1 MALIFTAKHA
11 NSRTA
16 LKAAQHYQVTAKVG
30 EEYNLIDSV
39 TGKTPEDIKVA
50 RRGNDLILRSDKE
63 DVEVVIKD
71 FWGVCSEDNQ
81 CYAKL
86 DVPATETTPAG
97 EVIITQVDHELEGL
111 VAGEVGTIEDDR
123 GGMLFWW
130 ILGGIGAAGAIAAG
144 SGGGSGGGSSSNN
157 SHPSDYDSDHDGVND
172 ADERAAGLDSN
183 KNDSNGDG
191 IKDGDEDSDGD
202 GIPNKNESNPNQPGI
217 TDKNN
222 DGVADLTQPSDPV
235 ITKTTAKGPDGQ
247 EREIGGIKVTPAQD
261 SNTHID
267 RTVITYTPEDGND
280 SKGEETTIIA
290 KNDNG
295 TWVITDKDG
304 NIIPADEL
312 ADKGISINQGTGE
325 VTFKPDA
332 IADGSTISV
341 HNENDAAKNPS
352 KTVTETAPKDDHDAD
367 GLTDDVDPDD
377 DNDGLPDD
385 VEKNDPENKDGD
397 DISGLDPHNP
407 DTNGDGVNDGD
418 EDSDGDGVD
427 NKTEV
432 KNGTDPFVN
441 EDDPSKVLPDQD
453 GDGIRDDI
461 DTDIDGD
468 GVNNADEKEAGT
480 DPKNPNTNGTPDGDK
495 DTDDDGLTNKEES
508 DPNLNTTTDRNGDGK
523 PDITDGNKDED
534 GDGVDNKDEKDN
546 GTNPFNPDTDGDG
559 KKDGEDDANNNDV
572 DNDGVNDADEKDAGL
587 DPNKNDTDGNGTSDG
602 DEDSDGDGISN
613 KDESDTTKPGKT
625 DENND
630 GVSDVNQ
637 PADPKVTHSTKVGED
652 GVTRYTGGVEIDPLG
667 NGASHIDR
675 VTINYTPEDGND
687 GAGTPTTIYA
697 VNKDGTW
704 GLYTDDAGTQAL
716 NNPLITIN
724 SQTGK
729 ITFAPDAVADG
740 TSLSAQNDNKATAP
754 KSEPSKKIS
763 VVAKDDNHDAD
774 KLLDKDDTDIDGDGV
789 NNADEIAAGLDP
801 HNPDTNGDGVND
813 GDEDSDGDGKPN
825 KDESDADSDKITDKD
840 GNGKSDIT
848 EGKDEN
854 GNSTQPKDTDGDG
867 TPDDKDTDIDG
878 DGVNNADENAAG
890 LDPRNPDSNGDGVKD
905 GDEDS
910 DGDDKTNAEESN
922 PDSNTITDK
931 DGNGTSDIMEGKD
944 ENGNSTKP
952 KDTDGNG
959 TPDYKD
965 TDIDGDGVNNADE
978 TEAGLDP
985 RKPDSN
991 GDGVNDGDEDTDGDG
1006 ISNKEESDASGNTP
1020 TDNDGDGKTDIVTHQ
1035 FGSEI
1040 TDVRVDD
1047 GVLNASDLEGSTVSV
1062 VVSVDLKN
1070 GETVE
1075 SFKVND
1081 TPANNVKDN
1090 GDGTFTLIVS
1100 KDSLDTA
1107 DGKDKS
1113 IKVEATL
1120 KYENPQVGSQ
1130 TGTVSKAGS
1139 YDVDTQLDD
1148 NASVTLDDKGNGDTS
1163 DDVITIDLAEN
1174 NSPDVTTVVV
1184 TLTPEGGQT
1193 TTVTYTKDKN
1203 GQWTSDNPNYPANED
1218 GTVTIDTDKLTPGST
1233 VTAVAKDDAGNT
1245 QDKPSSVT
1253 VPNRY
1258 DVIIEGV
1265 NDDDR
1270 VINAEDA
1277 AGGVVVTVTP
1287 DPKSQ
1292 FKAGETAKVTV
1303 KEGGDAKEYDAKL
1316 DEHGNLSVT
1325 IPKEDIEGLDGKDVD
1340 IKVTPSDTS
1349 REPKEFKGI
1358 HIDTSAPSKPE
1369 TTAKDSDGNGTND
1382 TVVVDKDSLGDAQ
1395 TVDVTITDKDGN
1407 EDTITLTKDKD
1418 GNWTSDDLRITIDQ
1432 DGNPTVKINPGETVS
1447 VVATDENGNSSDP
1460 AVVFVP
1466 GSSIEAVSVDSDALI
1481 NKAEIDSNKD
1491 IPITV
1496 VVKTVGTE
1504 GVSKV
1509 TVSIEG
1515 SDKTLTYDPQA
1526 SDNTL
1531 VAAGK
1536 DADGNLIFKGT
1547 VKATDLKT
1555 AAGDDFAGKV
1565 TAKVEVSSQV
1575 GGDAQSLPE
1584 KSGDYT
1590 VDITA
1595 PSAPTIETNGDKV
1608 TIDLPDT
1615 GADEDTDKVVIKVT
1629 PEGGKETEVTFTKDE
1644 NGDWTASD
1652 NNPGFEIVD
1661 DGKGGKQVTIPTDK
1675 LQPNSDITAQ
1685 ATDKAGNTGD
1695 EANSTVPQR
1704 FDFSVEGV
1712 TPGSD
1717 EIINAQDAVGGV
1729 DILVTLPEEL
1739 VVGDKVKVIYT
1750 NPKGEETPISVNV
1763 TQEIINAKQVSVP
1776 VPYDKINA
1784 VNSVDP
1790 SKPDASIKVEIID
1803 SNDAP
1808 KKGITNPEPIQFA
1821 VDTQVGSSP
1830 SITDAGDDGFTVDL
1844 PDDAGKG
1851 DKVDVT
1857 VTHPDGSQDTHT
1869 YTKGDDGWTDENGD
1883 KVTEP
1888 VTVPADKGSTIE
1900 AQTSDES
1907 GNNSGKATGF
1917 KPNTTIEN
1925 IIVGGDNIINADEAG
1940 NITSGGGNNVPVSVT
1955 LDKPAEES
1963 ATVTIKVGDNSYPA
1977 KQTGT
1982 DADGKPVYTAEVP
1995 AKVLNDNATSDSND
2009 NGSNDG
2015 EVTVEVKVSK
2025 DGIDTTLPKQEQS
2038 YEMDTVAP
2046 DAPTIG
2052 RTTGDN
2058 NQPQFD
2064 ITLPNEAKQGD
2075 KVEISIVDK
2084 NGIETKLT
2092 AEKGDSGWSLKDAE
2106 GQPVDSSV
2114 ATLSDGKVVIP
2125 AEPGTGVKAQSTDAA
2140 GNTSA
2145 QDDDFIP
2152 ATTISLVGIEVN
2164 ALDGQE
2170 NAGNPPGESIYDNN
2184 AYKGDNTIN
2193 RAESV
2198 KREGSNDSADLE
2210 REVILKIKAELGV
2223 GEEIRTNS
2231 DEATIGF
2238 KGKDG
2243 NLIKAKVTDISYD
2256 EQGNPIY
2263 TINTTVGELSEL
2275 IKNSSIPTE
2284 NEAKVPNGEATLN
2297 LQAVVDRSGFT
2308 DKADTDNSNVVDNQ
2322 DGKVTFD
2329 TLAPSGSIDIKD
2341 GVATVTLPTEA
2352 DATKVEIRYNGKDG
2366 VEHSVIYEKVDN
2378 QWVDAD
2384 GKELGDQEKVTLD
2397 DGLMA
2402 SSIVK
2407 VYPSD
2412 QAGNIGFAS
2421 AKVDSAK
2428 LDASV
2433 EGTDFTKVSGQPK
2446 DNYVTKP
2453 DLEDGVL
2460 TTRILLPDEI
2470 IEKLKDFKEKNATSA
2485 AESDVYLVYHL
2496 YQVDESGKK
2505 KNVFDFSSTSKDA
2518 DDKNGTNTFSGYAN
2532 SSNDWTP
2539 TNGDKSQAFYRFNSG
2554 AGMKFL
2560 DQAITKGYLEVSVG
2574 TSPKVKNANGQYE
2587 QHSLSDGKYE
2597 IKVEYITGSQVD
2609 TWKQNGSV
2617 ENPAS
2622 SDYAEQHYE
2631 FFIDTKAPSTVEP
2644 KVEGNNFVLDLNTVT
2659 DYEKGDQVV
2668 VKLTQDGKDTQYT
2681 YTRGDDN
2688 RWTSTDKNAPTVD
2701 GEGKLSIPA
2710 SGIVETWS
2718 QDPHGNVSEHK
2729 TAFKAETEITSI
2741 TVAGDN
2747 VVNKVEAAED
2757 KVPVKVAVKVG
2768 DGETINSVK
2777 VKVGSKEVDAI
2788 DSGNVDKDGNH
2799 IFVAEVSGKDLT
2811 DNATSDTNS
2820 NKLND
2825 GKVTVEVKVSKEGFE
2840 GVETTIPN
2848 KEVTYDVN
2856 LDQIVPTVTAS
2867 EIDGSVTITMPSEPE
2882 AKSVEVKWTDE
2893 QGAEQTVTY
2902 TKQDDGSWNSS
2913 DTTLLPNISNDSVT
2927 SVNGQN
2933 LTKDLSVTIPQNDV
2947 KDGTQVVATVTDAG
2961 NNKSGGSDDAMAP
2974 NDNPPKFAEVQIQD
2988 GNDGV
2993 LGYTDLVNGAVNAKV
3008 YFDPAEFMPNSQ
3020 ATSGTFNVSV
3030 AANNA
3035 SGTRDYIVTVTEKA
3049 GGKGYDVS
3057 AKTADGKPVTVAYDA
3072 DEGRYYFDVA
3082 GFKAPAGDQ
3091 DITVTAKFN
3100 TDGDAIVAD
3109 AKDTSTRLQGAK
3121 VTAIEVNDDVDQL
3134 RDYQIQ
3140 LMKEAGADYDRF
3152 PRQFSGTINQDG
3164 ALTDDN
3170 RWDDILV
3177 RVEQGL
3183 PTDTEFVGK
3192 TLKVQIINNAIAE
3205 GKNGHIVE
3213 EFTQVIK
3220 AGQSE
3225 YHFAANALLT
3235 DGKYDVVATVCDS
3248 ATGEAVSGDN
3258 ATKTLKDITVDTA
3271 FDLDAIGFNGNN
3283 IVFDPK
3289 DNDLAYGAKHRQVND
3304 TDNQAIQ
3311 VANGLTYITGKEA
3324 TDPIELPY
3332 GSYKYVLVDKAGN
3345 LLTPEYVITAK
3356 RVTGD
3361 ITPDVAPTYND
3372 LMTKTGR
3379 FEQNTLSTPDGMR
3392 TTDSNDYLIV
3402 MADGSGFSG
3411 DPDGKWKWRKD
3422 GFTGMINGVT
3432 PSDGEGADRV
3442 VDIDMAGGDDTV
3454 SAMMVMANTA
3464 IYTDSKGDLEGD
3476 KSGNDTIHLSRGVWG
3491 YGVPAQRIYSPAMGM
3506 AGDGDQVFFTG
3517 KGDDKFIVSGVIL
3530 DDKEHPWAG
3539 NNKYPD
3545 GNDLG
3550 WSYKWGNMPYS
3561 YSRSD
3566 ESFFMT
3572 TARVDMGSGDD
3583 EISLAGGILA
3593 DGDANINH
3601 SNYFNLGSGND
3612 NFIVGGSIR
3621 DTVSKRSSSN
3631 VIDLG
3636 TGNDHMIVGD
3646 SLEDHTL
3653 IISKDSA
3660 VIDINYDI
3668 KGHSALLLGDGND
3681 TIKVRGSVFS
3691 NGTMDRFYDVISDN
3705 ASYGEVYKSAWYGPS
3720 QYVLENGQLHKG
3732 AAVAFDL
3739 GDGDNHIE
3747 VLGVS
3752 EDTGAP
3758 AAWATTALY
3767 AGDGNDS
3774 FTVKGNVINVNNY
3787 GGEKAL
3793 DFGNGN
3799 NTIDISRN
3807 VNSTNIRAGAG
3818 DDSVIIG
3825 GSLDAVIKDSASTIN
3840 LGAGNDTVIIKAN
3853 VGREDA
3859 SSYVVDN
3866 GDITSINLGEGN
3878 NTLIVGGV
3886 WCNTNLNVGSGDD
3899 HIYINTLDVQNVD
3912 SIFTFDGSNTHSSGN
3927 DIIVIDKLLP
3937 GELNHFKL
3945 NMNTD
3950 SDFPGFT
3957 VQSSLEDNDKW
3968 SQSEESK
3975 SLKEWNVTDETLL
3988 SNAKEGALYKQY
4000 TYSRTSGDNS
4010 FTIYIAVDDPANT
4023 NNVL

>member
-1 MALIFTAKHA
+1 MWFFT
-11 NSRTA
+11 
-16 LKAAQHYQVTAKVG
+16 
-30 EEYNLIDSV
+30 
-39 TGKTPEDIKVA
+39 
-50 RRGNDLILRSDKE
+50 
-63 DVEVVIKD
+63 
-71 FWGVCSEDNQ
+71 
-81 CYAKL
+81 
-86 DVPATETTPAG
+86 
-97 EVIITQVDHELEGL
+97 
-111 VAGEVGTIEDDR
+111 
-123 GGMLFWW
+123 
-130 ILGGIGAAGAIAAG
+130 
-144 SGGGSGGGSSSNN
+144 
-157 SHPSDYDSDHDGVND
+157 
-172 ADERAAGLDSN
+172 
-183 KNDSNGDG
+183 
-191 IKDGDEDSDGD
+191 
-202 GIPNKNESNPNQPGI
+202 
-217 TDKNN
+217 
-222 DGVADLTQPSDPV
+222 
-235 ITKTTAKGPDGQ
+235 
-247 EREIGGIKVTPAQD
+247 
-261 SNTHID
+261 
-267 RTVITYTPEDGND
+267 
-280 SKGEETTIIA
+280 
-290 KNDNG
+290 
-295 TWVITDKDG
+295 
-304 NIIPADEL
+304 
-312 ADKGISINQGTGE
+312 
-325 VTFKPDA
+325 
-332 IADGSTISV
+332 
-341 HNENDAAKNPS
+341 
-352 KTVTETAPKDDHDAD
+352 
-367 GLTDDVDPDD
+367 
-377 DNDGLPDD
+377 
-385 VEKNDPENKDGD
+385 
-397 DISGLDPHNP
+397 
-407 DTNGDGVNDGD
+407 
-418 EDSDGDGVD
+418 
-427 NKTEV
+427 
-432 KNGTDPFVN
+432 
-441 EDDPSKVLPDQD
+441 
-453 GDGIRDDI
+453 
-461 DTDIDGD
+461 
-468 GVNNADEKEAGT
+468 
-480 DPKNPNTNGTPDGDK
+480 
-495 DTDDDGLTNKEES
+495 
-508 DPNLNTTTDRNGDGK
+508 
-523 PDITDGNKDED
+523 
-534 GDGVDNKDEKDN
+534 
-546 GTNPFNPDTDGDG
+546 
-559 KKDGEDDANNNDV
+559 
-572 DNDGVNDADEKDAGL
+572 
-587 DPNKNDTDGNGTSDG
+587 
-602 DEDSDGDGISN
+602 
-613 KDESDTTKPGKT
+613 
-625 DENND
+625 
-630 GVSDVNQ
+630 
-637 PADPKVTHSTKVGED
+637 
-652 GVTRYTGGVEIDPLG
+652 
-667 NGASHIDR
+667 
-675 VTINYTPEDGND
+675 
-687 GAGTPTTIYA
+687 
-697 VNKDGTW
+697 
-704 GLYTDDAGTQAL
+704 
-716 NNPLITIN
+716 
-724 SQTGK
+724 
-729 ITFAPDAVADG
+729 
-740 TSLSAQNDNKATAP
+740 
-754 KSEPSKKIS
+754 
-763 VVAKDDNHDAD
+763 
-774 KLLDKDDTDIDGDGV
+774 
-789 NNADEIAAGLDP
+789 
-801 HNPDTNGDGVND
+801 
-813 GDEDSDGDGKPN
+813 
-825 KDESDADSDKITDKD
+825 
-840 GNGKSDIT
+840 
-848 EGKDEN
+848 
-854 GNSTQPKDTDGDG
+854 
-867 TPDDKDTDIDG
+867 
-878 DGVNNADENAAG
+878 
-890 LDPRNPDSNGDGVKD
+890 
-905 GDEDS
+905 
-910 DGDDKTNAEESN
+910 
-922 PDSNTITDK
+922 
-931 DGNGTSDIMEGKD
+931 
-944 ENGNSTKP
+944 
-952 KDTDGNG
+952 
-959 TPDYKD
+959 
-965 TDIDGDGVNNADE
+965 
-978 TEAGLDP
+978 
-985 RKPDSN
+985 
-991 GDGVNDGDEDTDGDG
+991 
-1006 ISNKEESDASGNTP
+1006 
-1020 TDNDGDGKTDIVTHQ
+1020 
-1035 FGSEI
+1035 
-1040 TDVRVDD
+1040 
-1047 GVLNASDLEGSTVSV
+1047 
-1062 VVSVDLKN
+1062 
-1070 GETVE
+1070 
-1075 SFKVND
+1075 
-1081 TPANNVKDN
+1081 
-1090 GDGTFTLIVS
+1090 
-1100 KDSLDTA
+1100 
-1107 DGKDKS
+1107 
-1113 IKVEATL
+1113 
-1120 KYENPQVGSQ
+1120 
-1130 TGTVSKAGS
+1130 
-1139 YDVDTQLDD
+1139 
-1148 NASVTLDDKGNGDTS
+1148 
-1163 DDVITIDLAEN
+1163 
-1174 NSPDVTTVVV
+1174 
-1184 TLTPEGGQT
+1184 
-1193 TTVTYTKDKN
+1193 
-1203 GQWTSDNPNYPANED
+1203 
-1218 GTVTIDTDKLTPGST
+1218 
-1233 VTAVAKDDAGNT
+1233 
-1245 QDKPSSVT
+1245 
-1253 VPNRY
+1253 
-1258 DVIIEGV
+1258 
-1265 NDDDR
+1265 
-1270 VINAEDA
+1270 
-1277 AGGVVVTVTP
+1277 
-1287 DPKSQ
+1287 
-1292 FKAGETAKVTV
+1292 
-1303 KEGGDAKEYDAKL
+1303 
-1316 DEHGNLSVT
+1316 
-1325 IPKEDIEGLDGKDVD
+1325 
-1340 IKVTPSDTS
+1340 
-1349 REPKEFKGI
+1349 
-1358 HIDTSAPSKPE
+1358 
-1369 TTAKDSDGNGTND
+1369 
-1382 TVVVDKDSLGDAQ
+1382 
-1395 TVDVTITDKDGN
+1395 
-1407 EDTITLTKDKD
+1407 
-1418 GNWTSDDLRITIDQ
+1418 
-1432 DGNPTVKINPGETVS
+1432 
-1447 VVATDENGNSSDP
+1447 
-1460 AVVFVP
+1460 
-1466 GSSIEAVSVDSDALI
+1466 
-1481 NKAEIDSNKD
+1481 
-1491 IPITV
+1491 
-1496 VVKTVGTE
+1496 
-1504 GVSKV
+1504 
-1509 TVSIEG
+1509 
-1515 SDKTLTYDPQA
+1515 
-1526 SDNTL
+1526 
-1531 VAAGK
+1531 
-1536 DADGNLIFKGT
+1536 
-1547 VKATDLKT
+1547 
-1555 AAGDDFAGKV
+1555 
-1565 TAKVEVSSQV
+1565 
-1575 GGDAQSLPE
+1575 
-1584 KSGDYT
+1584 
-1590 VDITA
+1590 
-1595 PSAPTIETNGDKV
+1595 
-1608 TIDLPDT
+1608 
-1615 GADEDTDKVVIKVT
+1615 
-1629 PEGGKETEVTFTKDE
+1629 
-1644 NGDWTASD
+1644 
-1652 NNPGFEIVD
+1652 
-1661 DGKGGKQVTIPTDK
+1661 
-1675 LQPNSDITAQ
+1675 
-1685 ATDKAGNTGD
+1685 
-1695 EANSTVPQR
+1695 TVPQR

-1717 EIINAQDAVGGV
+1717 EIINAQDATSGV
-1729 DILVTLPEEL
+1729 DVLVTLPEGL
-1739 VVGDKVKVIYT
+1739 VAGDKITVTYT
-1750 NPKGEETPISVNV
+1750 DPKGTATPIAVDV
-1763 TQEIINAKQVSVP
+1763 TEGMLEAKQVTITVP
-1776 VPYDKINA
+1776 ADKINA
-1784 VNSVDP
+1784 ANSADP
-1790 SKPDASIKVEIID
+1790 SKPDASIKVEITD
-1803 SNDAP
+1803 SSGAP
-1808 KKGITNPEPIQFA
+1808 KEGITNPEPIQFA

-1830 SITDAGDDGFTVDL
+1830 SITDAGNDGFTVDL

-1869 YTKGDDGWTDENGD
+1869 YTKGDDGWTDENGN

-1900 AQTSDES
+1900 AQTSDDS

-1995 AKVLNDNATSDSND
+1995 AKALNENATSDSND

-2015 EVTVEVKVSK
+2015 KVIVEVKVSK
-2025 DGIDTTLPKQEQS
+2025 DGIDTTLPKQDQS
-2038 YEMDTVAP
+2038 YEMDTEAP
-2046 DAPTIG
+2046 GAPTIG

-2084 NGIETKLT
+2084 NGTETKLI
-2092 AEKGDSGWSLKDAE
+2092 AEKDAE
-2106 GQPVDSSV
+2106 GNWKLTDVDGKPVDSGV
-2114 ATLSDGKVVIP
+2114 ATLDNGKVLIP

-2145 QDDDFIP
+2145 QADDFIP

-2164 ALDGQE
+2164 ADGE
-2170 NAGNPPGESIYDNN
+2170 ANAGNPPDESIYDND

-2193 RAESV
+2193 RAESA
-2198 KREGSNDSADLE
+2198 KRKLSLGDITDSADLE

-2243 NLIKAKVTDISYD
+2243 NLIKAKVTETDISYD

-2263 TINTTVGELSEL
+2263 TVKTTVGELSKL
-2275 IKNSSIPTE
+2275 IKNPTMPPE
-2284 NEAKVPNGEATLN
+2284 NEAQVPNGEATLN

-2308 DKADTDNSNVVDNQ
+2308 DKADTDNSNVVENQ

-2366 VEHSVIYEKVDN
+2366 VEHSVIYEKVEN
-2378 QWVDAD
+2378 KWMDAD
-2384 GKELGDQEKVTLD
+2384 GKELGNQEKVTLD
-2397 DGLMA
+2397 EGLMAA

-2407 VYPSD
+2407 VYSSD
-2412 QAGNIGFAS
+2412 QAGNIGFDS
-2421 AKVDSAK
+2421 EKVKSTK

-2433 EGTDFTKVSGQPK
+2433 EGTDFTDVSGQPK

-2470 IEKLKDFKEKNATSA
+2470 IEKLKDFKEKNAKNSK

-2505 KNVFDFSSTSKDA
+2505 TNVFDFSSTSKKDA
-2518 DDKNGTNTFSGYAN
+2518 DGKNGTDTFSGYAN
-2532 SSNDWTP
+2532 SGNDWTP
-2539 TNGDKSQAFYRFNSG
+2539 TNGDKSQAYYRFNNTD

-2560 DQAITKGYLEVSVG
+2560 DQAITKGYLEVPVG
-2574 TSPKVKNANGQYE
+2574 TSPKVKKANGEYD

-2597 IKVEYITGSQVD
+2597 IQVEYITGSQVD
-2609 TWKQNGSV
+2609 TWKNSGSV
-2617 ENPAS
+2617 SGN
-2622 SDYAEQHYE
+2622 DGYAKQQYE
-2631 FFIDTKAPSTVEP
+2631 FFIDTKAPTAVEP
-2644 KVEGNNFVLDLNTVT
+2644 KVEGDKFILDLNAVT
-2659 DYEKGDQVV
+2659 GDEKGDQVV

-2681 YTRGDDN
+2681 YTRGDNDKS
-2688 RWTSTDKNAPTVD
+2688 WTSTDQNAPTVD

-2710 SGIVETWS
+2710 NGIVETWS
-2718 QDPHGNVSEHK
+2718 QDPHGNVSDHK
-2729 TAFKAETEITSI
+2729 KAFKAETEIQSI
-2741 TVAGDN
+2741 TVAGDG
-2747 VVNKVEAAED
+2747 VVNKVEAAND
-2757 KVPVKVAVKVG
+2757 NVPVEVAVKVG
-2768 DGETINSVK
+2768 KGETVKSVK
-2777 VKVGSKEVDAI
+2777 VTVGGKEVEAK
-2788 DSGNVDKDGNH
+2788 DSGTVDKEGNH

-2820 NKLND
+2820 NNLKD

-2848 KEVTYDVN
+2848 KEETYDVN

-2867 EIDGSVTITMPSEPE
+2867 ETDGSVTITMPSEPE

-2893 QGAEQTVTY
+2893 QGQGHTVTY
-2902 TKQDDGSWNSS
+2902 TKNNKGGWDS
-2913 DTTLLPNISNDSVT
+2913 DKPNELPSISNDTVT

-2947 KDGTQVVATVTDAG
+2947 KDGTHVVATVTDAG
-2961 NNKSGGSDDAMAP
+2961 NKSGGSDDALAP
-2974 NDNPPKFAEVQIQD
+2974 KDVAPKLAEVQIQD

-2993 LGYTDLVNGAVNAKV
+2993 LGYTDLVNGAVNARV
-3008 YFDPAEFMPNSQ
+3008 YFDPAEFMPNSH
-3020 ATSGTFNVSV
+3020 ANSGTFNVSV
-3030 AANNA
+3030 GADTM
-3035 SGTRDYIVTVTEKA
+3035 SGTRDYTVTVTEKA
-3049 GGKGYDVS
+3049 GGTGYEVT
-3057 AKTADGKPVTVAYDA
+3057 AQTADGKPVTVAYDA

-3082 GFKAPAGDQ
+3082 GFKAPAGGQ
-3091 DITVTAKFN
+3091 DITVTAEFK
-3100 TDGDAIVAD
+3100 TAGAAIVAD
-3109 AKDTSTRLQGAK
+3109 VSDTSTRLKGAK

-3152 PRQFSGTINQDG
+3152 PRQFSGMMNKDG
-3164 ALTDDN
+3164 SLTDDN

-3177 RVEQGL
+3177 RIEQGL

-3289 DNDLAYGAKHRQVND
+3289 DNDPAYGAKHRQVND

-3324 TDPIELPY
+3324 TDPVELPY

-3411 DPDGKWKWRKD
+3411 DPDGKWKWRQD

-3432 PSDGEGADRV
+3432 PSDGEGTDRV

-3539 NNKYPD
+3539 NNKYPGD
-3545 GNDLG
+3545 NDLG

-3621 DTVSKRSSSN
+3621 DTVSKHSSSN

-3691 NGTMDRFYDVISDN
+3691 DGTMERFYDVISDN

-3720 QYVLENGQLHKG
+3720 QYVLENGQLHKD

-3747 VLGVS
+3747 VLGGS

-3799 NTIDISRN
+3799 NTIDISGN

-3825 GSLDAVIKDSASTIN
+3825 GSLDAEIKDSASTIN
-3840 LGAGNDTVIIKAN
+3840 LGAGNDTVIIKEN

-3859 SSYVVDN
+3859 SSYVVDS

-3899 HIYINTLDVQNVD
+3899 HIYINTLDVKNVD

-3927 DIIVIDKLLP
+3927 DIIVIDKLQ
-3937 GELNHFKL
+3937 GEYNHFKFK
-3945 NMNTD
+3945 MNTD
-3950 SDFPGFT
+3950 SEFPGLT
-3957 VQSSLEDNDKW
+3957 VQSSLEDNNKW

-3975 SLKEWNVTDETLL
+3975 SLEDWNVTDETLL

-4000 TYSRTSGDNS
+4000 TYSRTLEGNS

>member
-1 MALIFTAKHA
+1 MT
-11 NSRTA
+11 
-16 LKAAQHYQVTAKVG
+16 VTPQGVSGSK
-30 EEYNLIDSV
+30 EY
-39 TGKTPEDIKVA
+39 E
-50 RRGNDLILRSDKE
+50 
-63 DVEVVIKD
+63 
-71 FWGVCSEDNQ
+71 
-81 CYAKL
+81 AKL
-86 DVPATETTPAG
+86 D
-97 EVIITQVDHELEGL
+97 
-111 VAGEVGTIEDDR
+111 
-123 GGMLFWW
+123 
-130 ILGGIGAAGAIAAG
+130 
-144 SGGGSGGGSSSNN
+144 
-157 SHPSDYDSDHDGVND
+157 
-172 ADERAAGLDSN
+172 
-183 KNDSNGDG
+183 
-191 IKDGDEDSDGD
+191 
-202 GIPNKNESNPNQPGI
+202 
-217 TDKNN
+217 
-222 DGVADLTQPSDPV
+222 
-235 ITKTTAKGPDGQ
+235 
-247 EREIGGIKVTPAQD
+247 
-261 SNTHID
+261 
-267 RTVITYTPEDGND
+267 
-280 SKGEETTIIA
+280 
-290 KNDNG
+290 DN
-295 TWVITDKDG
+295 
-304 NIIPADEL
+304 
-312 ADKGISINQGTGE
+312 
-325 VTFKPDA
+325 
-332 IADGSTISV
+332 
-341 HNENDAAKNPS
+341 
-352 KTVTETAPKDDHDAD
+352 
-367 GLTDDVDPDD
+367 
-377 DNDGLPDD
+377 
-385 VEKNDPENKDGD
+385 
-397 DISGLDPHNP
+397 
-407 DTNGDGVNDGD
+407 
-418 EDSDGDGVD
+418 
-427 NKTEV
+427 
-432 KNGTDPFVN
+432 
-441 EDDPSKVLPDQD
+441 
-453 GDGIRDDI
+453 
-461 DTDIDGD
+461 
-468 GVNNADEKEAGT
+468 
-480 DPKNPNTNGTPDGDK
+480 
-495 DTDDDGLTNKEES
+495 
-508 DPNLNTTTDRNGDGK
+508 
-523 PDITDGNKDED
+523 
-534 GDGVDNKDEKDN
+534 
-546 GTNPFNPDTDGDG
+546 
-559 KKDGEDDANNNDV
+559 
-572 DNDGVNDADEKDAGL
+572 
-587 DPNKNDTDGNGTSDG
+587 
-602 DEDSDGDGISN
+602 
-613 KDESDTTKPGKT
+613 
-625 DENND
+625 
-630 GVSDVNQ
+630 
-637 PADPKVTHSTKVGED
+637 
-652 GVTRYTGGVEIDPLG
+652 
-667 NGASHIDR
+667 
-675 VTINYTPEDGND
+675 
-687 GAGTPTTIYA
+687 
-697 VNKDGTW
+697 
-704 GLYTDDAGTQAL
+704 
-716 NNPLITIN
+716 
-724 SQTGK
+724 
-729 ITFAPDAVADG
+729 
-740 TSLSAQNDNKATAP
+740 
-754 KSEPSKKIS
+754 
-763 VVAKDDNHDAD
+763 
-774 KLLDKDDTDIDGDGV
+774 
-789 NNADEIAAGLDP
+789 
-801 HNPDTNGDGVND
+801 
-813 GDEDSDGDGKPN
+813 
-825 KDESDADSDKITDKD
+825 
-840 GNGKSDIT
+840 
-848 EGKDEN
+848 
-854 GNSTQPKDTDGDG
+854 
-867 TPDDKDTDIDG
+867 
-878 DGVNNADENAAG
+878 
-890 LDPRNPDSNGDGVKD
+890 
-905 GDEDS
+905 
-910 DGDDKTNAEESN
+910 
-922 PDSNTITDK
+922 
-931 DGNGTSDIMEGKD
+931 
-944 ENGNSTKP
+944 
-952 KDTDGNG
+952 
-959 TPDYKD
+959 
-965 TDIDGDGVNNADE
+965 
-978 TEAGLDP
+978 
-985 RKPDSN
+985 
-991 GDGVNDGDEDTDGDG
+991 
-1006 ISNKEESDASGNTP
+1006 
-1020 TDNDGDGKTDIVTHQ
+1020 
-1035 FGSEI
+1035 
-1040 TDVRVDD
+1040 
-1047 GVLNASDLEGSTVSV
+1047 
-1062 VVSVDLKN
+1062 
-1070 GETVE
+1070 
-1075 SFKVND
+1075 
-1081 TPANNVKDN
+1081 
-1090 GDGTFTLIVS
+1090 
-1100 KDSLDTA
+1100 
-1107 DGKDKS
+1107 
-1113 IKVEATL
+1113 
-1120 KYENPQVGSQ
+1120 
-1130 TGTVSKAGS
+1130 
-1139 YDVDTQLDD
+1139 
-1148 NASVTLDDKGNGDTS
+1148 
-1163 DDVITIDLAEN
+1163 
-1174 NSPDVTTVVV
+1174 
-1184 TLTPEGGQT
+1184 
-1193 TTVTYTKDKN
+1193 
-1203 GQWTSDNPNYPANED
+1203 
-1218 GTVTIDTDKLTPGST
+1218 
-1233 VTAVAKDDAGNT
+1233 
-1245 QDKPSSVT
+1245 
-1253 VPNRY
+1253 
-1258 DVIIEGV
+1258 
-1265 NDDDR
+1265 
-1270 VINAEDA
+1270 
-1277 AGGVVVTVTP
+1277 
-1287 DPKSQ
+1287 
-1292 FKAGETAKVTV
+1292 
-1303 KEGGDAKEYDAKL
+1303 
-1316 DEHGNLSVT
+1316 GNLSVI
-1325 IPKEDIEGLDGKDVD
+1325 IPKEYIEGLDGKDVD
-1340 IKVTPSDTS
+1340 IKVTPSDTT
-1349 REPKEFKGI
+1349 RAPKEFTDI
-1358 HIDTSAPSKPE
+1358 HIDTSAPNTPT
-1369 TTAKDSDGNGTND
+1369 TTAEDTDGNGIND

-1407 EDTITLTKDKD
+1407 EDTITLTKDED
-1418 GNWTSDDLRITIDQ
+1418 GKWTSDDPRITIDQ
-1432 DGNPTVKINPGETVS
+1432 GGNPTVNINPGETVS

-1515 SDKTLTYDPQA
+1515 SVKTLTYDPQA

-1555 AAGDDFAGKV
+1555 AAGEDLAGKV

-1575 GGDAQSLPE
+1575 GGGAQSLPE

-1615 GADEDTDKVVIKVT
+1615 GADADTDKVVIKVT

-1661 DGKGGKQVTIPTDK
+1661 DGKGGKQVTISTDK

-1729 DILVTLPEEL
+1729 DILVTLPEGL
-1739 VVGDKVKVIYT
+1739 IVGDKVKVIYT
-1750 NPKGEETPISVNV
+1750 NPKGEETPISVDV
-1763 TQEIINAKQVSVP
+1763 TQEIINAKQVSVS

-1790 SKPDASIKVEIID
+1790 SKPDASIKVEITD
-1803 SNDAP
+1803 SNGAP
-1808 KKGITNPEPIQFA
+1808 KEGITNPEPIQFA

-1857 VTHPDGSQDTHT
+1857 VTHPDGSQNTHT
-1869 YTKGDDGWTDENGD
+1869 YTKGDDGWTDENGN

-1900 AQTSDES
+1900 AQTSDDS

-1917 KPNTTIEN
+1917 KPNTTIESVT
-1925 IIVGGDNIINADEAG
+1925 VGGDNTINADEAG
-1940 NITSGGGNNVPVSVT
+1940 DLSSGDGNNVPVSVT

-1995 AKVLNDNATSDSND
+1995 AKALNENATSDSN
-2009 NGSNDG
+2009 GSNDG
-2015 EVTVEVKVSK
+2015 KVTVEVKVSK
-2025 DGIDTTLPKQEQS
+2025 DGIGTTLPKQEQS
-2038 YEMDTVAP
+2038 YEMDTVPP

-2052 RTTGDN
+2052 RTEGK
-2058 NQPQFD
+2058 PQFEV
-2064 ITLPNEAKQGD
+2064 TLPDNAAQGD

-2084 NGIETKLT
+2084 NGTETKLI
-2092 AEKGDSGWSLKDAE
+2092 AEKDAE
-2106 GQPVDSSV
+2106 GNWKLTDADGQPVDSSV
-2114 ATLSDGKVVIP
+2114 ATLDNGKVLIP

-2145 QDDDFIP
+2145 QADDFIP

-2164 ALDGQE
+2164 ADRE
-2170 NAGNPPGESIYDNN
+2170 ANAGNPPGADLYRNDD
-2184 AYKGDNTIN
+2184 YKGDNVIN
-2193 RAESV
+2193 RAESA
-2198 KREGSNDSADLE
+2198 KRELSLGDITDSADLE

-2263 TINTTVGELSEL
+2263 TVKTTVGKLSEL
-2275 IKNSSIPTE
+2275 IEHPTMPTAS

-2308 DKADTDNSNVVDNQ
+2308 VKADTSNEVDNQ

-2329 TLAPSGSIDIKD
+2329 TLAPKVNVAIDN
-2341 GVATVTLPTEA
+2341 GEATVTLPIEE
-2352 DATKVEIRYNGKDG
+2352 DATKVDIRYIGKDG
-2366 VEHSVIYEKVDN
+2366 ETHSVIYEKVDN

-2384 GKELGDQEKVTLD
+2384 GKALDHQEKVTLD
-2397 DGLMA
+2397 NSLIMP
-2402 SSIVK
+2402 SSFVK
-2407 VYPSD
+2407 VYSSD
-2412 QAGNIGFAS
+2412 QAGNIGFDS

-2428 LDASV
+2428 LDAFV
-2433 EGTDFTKVSGQPK
+2433 EGTDFTKVSDQPK

-2453 DLEDGVL
+2453 DLDDGVL

-2470 IEKLKDFKEKNATSA
+2470 VKKLQQFRDSTDGSHQGA
-2485 AESDVYLVYHL
+2485 SDVYLVYHL
-2496 YQVDESGKK
+2496 YQVDASDKK
-2505 KNVFDFSSTSKDA
+2505 TNIFDFSSTSTESGNT
-2518 DDKNGTNTFSGYAN
+2518 NGTNTFSGYAN
-2532 SSNDWTP
+2532 SSKGKEWIP
-2539 TNGDKSQAFYRFNSG
+2539 TNGDKSQAYYQFNKDG
-2554 AGMKFL
+2554 AGLTFL
-2560 DQAITKGYLEVSVG
+2560 NQAIENGYLEVAVG
-2574 TSPKVKNANGQYE
+2574 TSPRVKNANGEYGDP
-2587 QHSLSDGKYE
+2587 HSLSDGKYE

-2609 TWKQNGSV
+2609 TWKKNGSIS
-2617 ENPAS
+2617 NPAS

-2644 KVEGNNFVLDLNTVT
+2644 KVEGDNFVLDLSTVT
-2659 DYEKGDQVV
+2659 DDEKGDQVV
-2668 VKLTQDGKDTQYT
+2668 VKVIKDGQEVQYT
-2681 YTRGDDN
+2681 YTRGDNDKS
-2688 RWTSTDKNAPTVD
+2688 WTSTDENAPTVD

-2718 QDPHGNVSEHK
+2718 QDPHGNVSDPK

-2741 TVAGDN
+2741 TVAGDG

-2811 DNATSDTNS
+2811 DNATSDANS
-2820 NKLND
+2820 NNFKD
-2825 GKVTVEVKVSKEGFE
+2825 GKVTVEVKVSKKGFE

-2848 KEVTYDVN
+2848 KEETYDVN

-2867 EIDGSVTITMPSEPE
+2867 ETDGSVTITMPTEPE
-2882 AKSVEVKWTDE
+2882 AKEAKTVEVKWTDE
-2893 QGAEQTVTY
+2893 QGQDHTVTY
-2902 TKQDDGSWNSS
+2902 TKNDKGGWDS
-2913 DTTLLPNISNDSVT
+2913 DKPNELPSISNDTVT

-2947 KDGTQVVATVTDAG
+2947 KDGTQVVAIVTDAG
-2961 NNKSGGSDDAMAP
+2961 NKSGGRDDALAP
-2974 NDNPPKFAEVQIQD
+2974 KDAAPKLAEVQIQD

-2993 LGYTDLVNGAVNAKV
+2993 LGYTDLVNGAVNARV
-3008 YFDPAEFMPNSQ
+3008 YFDPAEFMPNSH
-3020 ATSGTFNVSV
+3020 ANSGTFNVSV
-3030 AANNA
+3030 GADTM
-3035 SGTRDYIVTVTEKA
+3035 SGTRDYTVTVTEKA

-3057 AKTADGKPVTVAYDA
+3057 AKTTDGKAVEVKYDA
-3072 DEGRYYFDVA
+3072 DDGRFYFDVT
-3082 GFKAPAGDQ
+3082 GFKAPRDGQ
-3091 DITVTAKFN
+3091 DIEITAKFN
-3100 TDGDAIVAD
+3100 TAGDAIVAD
-3109 AKDTSTRLQGAK
+3109 VSDTSTRLQGAK
-3121 VTAIEVNDDVDQL
+3121 VTAIEVRDDVDQL

-3152 PRQFSGTINQDG
+3152 PHQFSGMMNKDG
-3164 ALTDDN
+3164 SLTDDN

-3177 RVEQGL
+3177 RVEQGK
-3183 PTDTEFVGK
+3183 PEDQEFIGK

-3248 ATGEAVSGDN
+3248 ATGKAVSGDN

-3289 DNDLAYGAKHRQVND
+3289 DNDPAYGAKHRQVND

-3324 TDPIELPY
+3324 TDPVELPY

-3411 DPDGKWKWRKD
+3411 DPDGKWKWRQD

-3530 DDKEHPWAG
+3530 DNKELPWAG
-3539 NNKYPD
+3539 NNEYPD

-3621 DTVSKRSSSN
+3621 DTVSKHSSSN

-3691 NGTMDRFYDVISDN
+3691 DGTMDRFYDVISDN

-3720 QYVLENGQLHKG
+3720 QYVLEGQLHKG

-3799 NTIDISRN
+3799 NTIDISGN

-3825 GSLDAVIKDSASTIN
+3825 GSLDAEIKDSASTIN
-3840 LGAGNDTVIIKAN
+3840 LGAGNDTVIIKEN

-3859 SSYVVDN
+3859 SSYVVDS

-3899 HIYINTLDVQNVD
+3899 HIYINTLDVKNVD

-3927 DIIVIDKLLP
+3927 DIIVIDKLQ
-3937 GELNHFKL
+3937 GELNHFKF

-3950 SDFPGFT
+3950 SEFPGLT
-3957 VQSSLEDNDKW
+3957 VQSSLEDKNKW
-3968 SQSEESK
+3968 SKSEGSK
-3975 SLKEWNVTDETLL
+3975 SLEDWNVTDETLL
-3988 SNAKEGALYKQY
+3988 SNAKEGTHYEQY
-4000 TYSRTSGDNS
+4000 TYSRISEGNS

>member
-1 MALIFTAKHA
+1 M
-11 NSRTA
+11 
-16 LKAAQHYQVTAKVG
+16 
-30 EEYNLIDSV
+30 
-39 TGKTPEDIKVA
+39 A

-130 ILGGIGAAGAIAAG
+130 ILGGIGAAGAIASG

-172 ADERAAGLDSN
+172 ADEKAAGLDPHN
-183 KNDSNGDG
+183 PDTNGDG
-191 IKDGDEDSDGD
+191 ILDGDEDSDGD

-247 EREIGGIKVTPAQD
+247 ERETGGIKVTPAQD

-280 SKGEETTIIA
+280 GKGEETTIIA

-367 GLTDDVDPDD
+367 GFTDDVDPDD

-432 KNGTDPFVN
+432 ENGTDPFVN

-495 DTDDDGLTNKEES
+495 DTDNDGLTNKEES

-559 KKDGEDDANNNDV
+559 KKDGEDDVNNNDV

-602 DEDSDGDGISN
+602 DEDTDGDGISN

-630 GVSDVNQ
+630 GVSDINQ
-637 PADPKVTHSTKVGED
+637 PADPKVTHSSKVGED

-675 VTINYTPEDGND
+675 VTINYTPEDGKD
-687 GAGTPTTIYA
+687 GADTPTTIYA
-697 VNKDGTW
+697 VNKDGAW

-716 NNPLITIN
+716 DNPLISIN

-754 KSEPSKKIS
+754 KSEPSKEIS

-854 GNSTQPKDTDGDG
+854 GNQTKPKDTDGDG

-890 LDPRNPDSNGDGVKD
+890 LDPRNPDSNGDGVND

-910 DGDDKTNAEESN
+910 DGDGKTNAEESN

-931 DGNGTSDIMEGKD
+931 DGNGTSDIIEGKD
-944 ENGNSTKP
+944 ENGNPTKP
-952 KDTDGNG
+952 KDTDDDG

-978 TEAGLDP
+978 KEAGLDP
-985 RKPDSN
+985 HNPDTN
-991 GDGVNDGDEDTDGDG
+991 NDGKNDGDEDTDGDG

-1035 FGSEI
+1035 FGSAI
-1040 TDVRVDD
+1040 TAVRVDD

-1081 TPANNVKDN
+1081 KEIPANNVKVN
-1090 GDGTFTLIVS
+1090 GDGTFTLIVP

-1107 DGKDKS
+1107 DGKDKP

-1120 KYENPQVGSQ
+1120 KYENPQVGPQ
-1130 TGTVSKAGS
+1130 TGTVSKAGN

-1148 NASVTLDDKGNGDTS
+1148 NASVKLDDKGNDDTS

-1193 TTVTYTKDKN
+1193 TTVTYTKDEN

-1233 VTAVAKDDAGNT
+1233 ITAVAKDDAGNT

-1265 NDDDR
+1265 NDDDH

-1287 DPKSQ
+1287 DPKSP

-1303 KEGGDAKEYDAKL
+1303 KEGGDAKEYEAKL

-1349 REPKEFKGI
+1349 REPKEFTDI
-1358 HIDTSAPSKPE
+1358 HIDTSAPNTPT
-1369 TTAKDSDGNGTND
+1369 TTAEDTDNNGTND
-1382 TVVVDKDSLGDAQ
+1382 TVVVDKDSLDDAQ

-1407 EDTITLTKDKD
+1407 EDTITLTKDED
-1418 GNWTSDDLRITIDQ
+1418 GNWTSDDPRITIDQ
-1432 DGNPTVKINPGETVS
+1432 DGNPTVNINPGETVS

-1481 NKAEIDSNKD
+1481 NKAEIDNDKD

-1515 SDKTLTYDPQA
+1515 SVKTLTYDPQA

-1547 VKATDLKT
+1547 VKATDLQT
-1555 AAGDDFAGKV
+1555 AAGEDFAGKV

-1575 GGDAQSLPE
+1575 GGDAQALPE
-1584 KSGDYT
+1584 KDGDYR
-1590 VDITA
+1590 VDDQA
-1595 PSAPTIETNGDKV
+1595 PSKPSITTDGGNV

-1615 GADEDTDKVVIKVT
+1615 GADADTDKVVIKVT
-1629 PEGGKETEVTFTKDE
+1629 PEGGKETEVTFTKDDDG
-1644 NGDWTASD
+1644 NWTASD

-1661 DGKGGKQVTIPTDK
+1661 DGNGGKQVTIPTDK

-1729 DILVTLPEEL
+1729 DILVTLPEGL

-1750 NPKGEETPISVNV
+1750 NPKGEETPISVDV

-1784 VNSVDP
+1784 ANSADP
-1790 SKPDASIKVEIID
+1790 SKPDASIKVEITD
-1803 SNDAP
+1803 SNGAP
-1808 KKGITNPEPIQFA
+1808 KDGVINPEPVNFA
-1821 VDTQVGSSP
+1821 VDTKVGSKP
-1830 SITDAGDDGFTVDL
+1830 NITDAGDNGFTVDL

-1869 YTKGDDGWTDENGD
+1869 YTKGDDGWTDENGN
-1883 KVTEP
+1883 KVIEP

-1907 GNNSGKATGF
+1907 GNSSDPATGF

-1995 AKVLNDNATSDSND
+1995 AKALNENATSDSND

-2046 DAPTIG
+2046 DAPTIE
-2052 RTTGDN
+2052 RTEGTDH
-2058 NQPQFD
+2058 QPQFEV
-2064 ITLPNEAKQGD
+2064 TLPDNAAQGD
-2075 KVEISIVDK
+2075 KVEISVLDK
-2084 NGIETKLT
+2084 DGTETKLI
-2092 AEKGDSGWSLKDAE
+2092 AEKDAE
-2106 GQPVDSSV
+2106 GNWKLTDADGQPVDSSV
-2114 ATLSDGKVVIP
+2114 ATLDNGKVLIP

-2193 RAESV
+2193 RAESA
-2198 KREGSNDSADLE
+2198 KRELSLGDITDSADLE

-2238 KGKDG
+2238 KGKDD
-2243 NLIKAKVTDISYD
+2243 NLIKAKVIDISYD

-2263 TINTTVGELSEL
+2263 TVKTTVGKLSEL
-2275 IKNSSIPTE
+2275 IENPTMPTAP
-2284 NEAKVPNGEATLN
+2284 NEAQVPNGEAKLN

-2329 TLAPSGSIDIKD
+2329 TLAPSGSIDIEN

-2366 VEHSVIYEKVDN
+2366 VEHSVIYEKVEN
-2378 QWVDAD
+2378 KWMDAD
-2384 GKELGDQEKVTLD
+2384 GKELGNQEKVNLD
-2397 DGLMA
+2397 DGLMP

-2407 VYPSD
+2407 VYSSG

-2433 EGTDFTKVSGQPK
+2433 EGTDFTDVSGQPK

-2453 DLEDGVL
+2453 DVADGVL

-2470 IEKLKDFKEKNATSA
+2470 IKKLKEFKEKNATSK

-2505 KNVFDFSSTSKDA
+2505 TNVFDFSSTSTESGNL
-2518 DDKNGTNTFSGYAN
+2518 NGTNTFSGYAN

-2539 TNGDKSQAFYRFNSG
+2539 TNGDKSQAYYRFNSDSD

-2560 DQAITKGYLEVSVG
+2560 DQAIENGYLEVSVG
-2574 TSPKVKNANGQYE
+2574 TSPKVKNAEGKYDT
-2587 QHSLSDGKYE
+2587 HSLSDGKYE

-2609 TWKQNGSV
+2609 TWKKNGSIS
-2617 ENPAS
+2617 NPAS
-2622 SDYAEQHYE
+2622 GDYAEQHYE
-2631 FFIDTKAPSTVEP
+2631 FFIDTKAPTAVEP
-2644 KVEGNNFVLDLNTVT
+2644 KVEGDSFILDLNTVAN
-2659 DYEKGDQVV
+2659 DEKGDQVV

-2681 YTRGDDN
+2681 YTRGDDDKS
-2688 RWTSTDKNAPTVD
+2688 WTSTDENAPTVD

-2710 SGIVETWS
+2710 NGIVETWS

-2741 TVAGDN
+2741 TVAGDD

-2777 VKVGSKEVDAI
+2777 VKVGSKEVDAT

-2820 NKLND
+2820 NNLND
-2825 GKVTVEVKVSKEGFE
+2825 GKVTVEVKVSKAGFE
-2840 GVETTIPN
+2840 GAETSIPS
-2848 KEVTYDVN
+2848 KEASYEVN

-2867 EIDGSVTITMPSEPE
+2867 ETDGSVTITMPSEPE
-2882 AKSVEVKWTDE
+2882 AKSVKVKWTDE
-2893 QGAEQTVTY
+2893 QGTEQTVTY

-2947 KDGTQVVATVTDAG
+2947 KDGTKVEATVTNLG
-2961 NNKSGGSDDAMAP
+2961 NKGGSDDAMAP

-2993 LGYTDLVNGAVNAKV
+2993 LGYTDLVNGAVNARV
-3008 YFDPAEFMPNSQ
+3008 YFDPAEFMPNSH
-3020 ATSGTFNVSV
+3020 ANSGTFNVSV
-3030 AANNA
+3030 GADTM
-3035 SGTRDYIVTVTEKA
+3035 SGKRDYTVTVTEKA
-3049 GGKGYDVS
+3049 GGTGYEVT
-3057 AKTADGKPVTVAYDA
+3057 AQTADGKPVTVAYDA

-3082 GFKAPAGDQ
+3082 GFKAPAGGQ

-3109 AKDTSTRLQGAK
+3109 AKDTSTRLRGAK

-3152 PRQFSGTINQDG
+3152 PRQFSGAINQDG

-3192 TLKVQIINNAIAE
+3192 TLKVQIINNAIAAD
-3205 GKNGHIVE
+3205 KNGHIVE

-3235 DGKYDVVATVCDS
+3235 DGKYDVVATVVDN
-3248 ATGEAVSGDN
+3248 GEVVSGDN
-3258 ATKTLKDITVDTA
+3258 ATKTLKDITVDTT
-3271 FDLDAIGFNGNN
+3271 FDLETIGFNGNN
-3283 IVFDPK
+3283 IVFNPK
-3289 DNDLAYGAKHRQVND
+3289 DDDPAYGGKYD
-3304 TDNQAIQ
+3304 SKDQAIQ
-3311 VANGLTYITGKEA
+3311 IANALTYITDNEA
-3324 TDPIELPY
+3324 KDPVELPY
-3332 GSYKYVLVDKAGN
+3332 GSYKYVLVDKAGD
-3345 LLTPEYVITAK
+3345 LLTPEHAITAM

-3361 ITPDVAPTYND
+3361 ITPDKAPTYND

-3379 FEQNTLSTPDGMR
+3379 LEQNTLSTPNGMV
-3392 TTDSNDYLIV
+3392 TTDNNDYLVV
-3402 MADGSGFSG
+3402 MQKGTGYTEADDAWSRFMWRQ
-3411 DPDGKWKWRKD
+3411 DGL
-3422 GFTGMINGVT
+3422 TGVINGVT
-3432 PSDGEGADRV
+3432 PSDGEGSDRV
-3442 VDIDMAGGDDTV
+3442 VDVDMAGGNDTIN
-3454 SAMMVMANTA
+3454 AMMVMGNTA
-3464 IYTDSKGDLEGD
+3464 IYTDSKNDLEGA
-3476 KSGNDTIHLSRGVWG
+3476 KSGDDLITLRRGVWG
-3491 YGVPAQRIYSPAMGM
+3491 WGKPAGGMDAPAMGM

-3517 KGDDKFIVSGVIL
+3517 AGNDKFIVSGVIL

-3539 NNKYPD
+3539 GVEGKAAY
-3545 GNDLG
+3545 
-3550 WSYKWGNMPYS
+3550 YWGNMPYS

-3583 EISLAGGILA
+3583 ESPWLGVFLPMRTIILTTPTT
-3593 DGDANINH
+3593 
-3601 SNYFNLGSGND
+3601 
-3612 NFIVGGSIR
+3612 SILVVVM
-3621 DTVSKRSSSN
+3621 T
-3631 VIDLG
+3631 
-3636 TGNDHMIVGD
+3636 
-3646 SLEDHTL
+3646 
-3653 IISKDSA
+3653 
-3660 VIDINYDI
+3660 
-3668 KGHSALLLGDGND
+3668 ALLLGD
-3681 TIKVRGSVFS
+3681 
-3691 NGTMDRFYDVISDN
+3691 
-3705 ASYGEVYKSAWYGPS
+3705 
-3720 QYVLENGQLHKG
+3720 L
-3732 AAVAFDL
+3732 
-3739 GDGDNHIE
+3739 
-3747 VLGVS
+3747 
-3752 EDTGAP
+3752 
-3758 AAWATTALY
+3758 
-3767 AGDGNDS
+3767 
-3774 FTVKGNVINVNNY
+3774 
-3787 GGEKAL
+3787 
-3793 DFGNGN
+3793 
-3799 NTIDISRN
+3799 
-3807 VNSTNIRAGAG
+3807 
-3818 DDSVIIG
+3818 SVILILTAYLPTL
-3825 GSLDAVIKDSASTIN
+3825 SIWVQAM
-3840 LGAGNDTVIIKAN
+3840 TV
-3853 VGREDA
+3853 
-3859 SSYVVDN
+3859 
-3866 GDITSINLGEGN
+3866 
-3878 NTLIVGGV
+3878 
-3886 WCNTNLNVGSGDD
+3886 
-3899 HIYINTLDVQNVD
+3899 
-3912 SIFTFDGSNTHSSGN
+3912 
-3927 DIIVIDKLLP
+3927 
-3937 GELNHFKL
+3937 
-3945 NMNTD
+3945 
-3950 SDFPGFT
+3950 
-3957 VQSSLEDNDKW
+3957 
-3968 SQSEESK
+3968 
-3975 SLKEWNVTDETLL
+3975 
-3988 SNAKEGALYKQY
+3988 
-4000 TYSRTSGDNS
+4000 
-4010 FTIYIAVDDPANT
+4010 
-4023 NNVL
+4023 

>member
-86 DVPATETTPAG
+86 DVPVTETTPDG

-144 SGGGSGGGSSSNN
+144 SGGGSGSGNNN

-172 ADERAAGLDSN
+172 ADEKAAGLDPHN
-183 KNDSNGDG
+183 PDTNGDG
-191 IKDGDEDSDGD
+191 ILDGDEDSDGD
-202 GIPNKNESNPNQPGI
+202 GIPNKNES
-217 TDKNN
+217 D
-222 DGVADLTQPSDPV
+222 
-235 ITKTTAKGPDGQ
+235 TK
-247 EREIGGIKVTPAQD
+247 
-261 SNTHID
+261 
-267 RTVITYTPEDGND
+267 
-280 SKGEETTIIA
+280 
-290 KNDNG
+290 
-295 TWVITDKDG
+295 
-304 NIIPADEL
+304 
-312 ADKGISINQGTGE
+312 
-325 VTFKPDA
+325 
-332 IADGSTISV
+332 
-341 HNENDAAKNPS
+341 
-352 KTVTETAPKDDHDAD
+352 
-367 GLTDDVDPDD
+367 
-377 DNDGLPDD
+377 
-385 VEKNDPENKDGD
+385 
-397 DISGLDPHNP
+397 
-407 DTNGDGVNDGD
+407 
-418 EDSDGDGVD
+418 
-427 NKTEV
+427 
-432 KNGTDPFVN
+432 
-441 EDDPSKVLPDQD
+441 
-453 GDGIRDDI
+453 
-461 DTDIDGD
+461 
-468 GVNNADEKEAGT
+468 
-480 DPKNPNTNGTPDGDK
+480 
-495 DTDDDGLTNKEES
+495 
-508 DPNLNTTTDRNGDGK
+508 
-523 PDITDGNKDED
+523 
-534 GDGVDNKDEKDN
+534 
-546 GTNPFNPDTDGDG
+546 
-559 KKDGEDDANNNDV
+559 
-572 DNDGVNDADEKDAGL
+572 
-587 DPNKNDTDGNGTSDG
+587 
-602 DEDSDGDGISN
+602 
-613 KDESDTTKPGKT
+613 KPG
-625 DENND
+625 
-630 GVSDVNQ
+630 
-637 PADPKVTHSTKVGED
+637 
-652 GVTRYTGGVEIDPLG
+652 
-667 NGASHIDR
+667 
-675 VTINYTPEDGND
+675 
-687 GAGTPTTIYA
+687 
-697 VNKDGTW
+697 
-704 GLYTDDAGTQAL
+704 
-716 NNPLITIN
+716 
-724 SQTGK
+724 
-729 ITFAPDAVADG
+729 
-740 TSLSAQNDNKATAP
+740 
-754 KSEPSKKIS
+754 
-763 VVAKDDNHDAD
+763 
-774 KLLDKDDTDIDGDGV
+774 
-789 NNADEIAAGLDP
+789 
-801 HNPDTNGDGVND
+801 
-813 GDEDSDGDGKPN
+813 
-825 KDESDADSDKITDKD
+825 ITDKD

-848 EGKDEN
+848 EGKDDN
-854 GNSTQPKDTDGDG
+854 GNPTSPKDSDGDG
-867 TPDDKDTDIDG
+867 ISDDKDTDLDNDGKPNDQDTDMDG
-878 DGVNNADENAAG
+878 DGVNNADEKEAG
-890 LDPRNPDSNGDGVKD
+890 LDPHNKDTNGDGILD

-910 DGDDKTNAEESN
+910 DGDGIANKDESN
-922 PDSNTITDK
+922 ADSDKITDK
-931 DGNGTSDIMEGKD
+931 DNNGKSDI
-944 ENGNSTKP
+944 
-952 KDTDGNG
+952 
-959 TPDYKD
+959 
-965 TDIDGDGVNNADE
+965 IQ
-978 TEAGLDP
+978 
-985 RKPDSN
+985 
-991 GDGVNDGDEDTDGDG
+991 
-1006 ISNKEESDASGNTP
+1006 
-1020 TDNDGDGKTDIVTHQ
+1020 HQ
-1035 FGSEI
+1035 FNQI
-1040 TDVRVDD
+1040 TNVVVDD
-1047 GVLNASDLEGSTVSV
+1047 GVLNASDLKGENIPVT
-1062 VVSVDLKN
+1062 VDLVVKN

-1081 TPANNVKDN
+1081 TEIPANNVKVN
-1090 GDGTFTLIVS
+1090 GDGTFTLIVP
-1100 KDSLDTA
+1100 KGSLDTA
-1107 DGKDKS
+1107 DGKGKS
-1113 IKVEATL
+1113 IDVEATL

-1148 NASVTLDDKGNGDTS
+1148 NASVTLDDKGNADTS

-1193 TTVTYTKDKN
+1193 TTVTYTKDEN
-1203 GQWTSDNPNYPANED
+1203 GQWTSDTPNYPANED

-1245 QDKPSSVT
+1245 QDQPSSVT

-1258 DVIIEGV
+1258 DVIVEGV

-1287 DPKSQ
+1287 DLKAP

-1303 KEGGDAKEYDAKL
+1303 TPKEGGDAKEYEAKL
-1316 DEHGNLSVT
+1316 DDNGNLSVI

-1340 IKVTPSDTS
+1340 IKVTPSDTT
-1349 REPKEFKGI
+1349 RAPKEFTDI
-1358 HIDTSAPSKPE
+1358 HIDTSAPSTPT
-1369 TTAKDSDGNGTND
+1369 TTAKDTDGNGTND
-1382 TVVVDKDSLGDAQ
+1382 TVVVDKDSLDDAQ

-1407 EDTITLTKDKD
+1407 EDTITLTKDED
-1418 GNWTSDDLRITIDQ
+1418 GNWTSDDPRITIDQ
-1432 DGNPTVKINPGETVS
+1432 DGNPTVNINPGETVS

-1466 GSSIEAVSVDSDALI
+1466 GSTIEAVSVDSDALI
-1481 NKAEIDSNKD
+1481 NKAEIESNKD

-1515 SDKTLTYDPQA
+1515 SDKTLTYDPTA
-1526 SDNTL
+1526 SGNTL

-1547 VKATDLKT
+1547 VKATDLNTAAT
-1555 AAGDDFAGKV
+1555 AAGDDSAGKV

-1575 GGDAQSLPE
+1575 GGDAQALPE
-1584 KSGDYT
+1584 KTSDYM
-1590 VDITA
+1590 VDTKA
-1595 PSAPTIETNGDKV
+1595 PSEPSITTDGDKV

-1615 GADEDTDKVVIKVT
+1615 SADADTDKVVIKVT

-1644 NGDWTASD
+1644 NGNWTASD

-1675 LQPNSDITAQ
+1675 LQPNTDITAQ

-1695 EANSTVPQR
+1695 EANRTVPQR

-1717 EIINAQDAVGGV
+1717 EIINAQDATSGV
-1729 DILVTLPEEL
+1729 DVLVTLPEGL
-1739 VVGDKVKVIYT
+1739 VADDKITVTYT
-1750 NPKGEETPISVNV
+1750 DPKGTATPIAVDV
-1763 TQEIINAKQVSVP
+1763 TEGMLEAKQVTITVP
-1776 VPYDKINA
+1776 ADK
-1784 VNSVDP
+1784 VNTANSADP
-1790 SKPDASIKVEIID
+1790 SKPDASIKVEITD
-1803 SNDAP
+1803 SNGAP
-1808 KKGITNPEPIQFA
+1808 KEGITNPEPIQFA

-1857 VTHPDGSQDTHT
+1857 VTHPDGNQDTHT

-1900 AQTSDES
+1900 AQTSDDS

-1917 KPNTTIEN
+1917 KPNTTIESVT
-1925 IIVGGDNIINADEAG
+1925 VGGDNTINADEAG
-1940 NITSGGGNNVPVSVT
+1940 DLLSGDGNNVPVSVT

-1982 DADGKPVYTAEVP
+1982 DANGKLVYTAEVP
-1995 AKVLNDNATSDSND
+1995 AKALNENATSDSND

-2015 EVTVEVKVSK
+2015 KVTVEVKVSK
-2025 DGIDTTLPKQEQS
+2025 DGIGTTLPAQEQP
-2038 YEMDTVAP
+2038 YEMDTEAP
-2046 DAPTIG
+2046 GAPTIE

-2058 NQPQFD
+2058 HQPQFD

-2075 KVEISIVDK
+2075 KVEISVLDK
-2084 NGIETKLT
+2084 DGIETKLI
-2092 AEKGDSGWSLKDAE
+2092 AKKDAE
-2106 GQPVDSSV
+2106 GNWKLTDADGQPVDSSV
-2114 ATLSDGKVVIP
+2114 ATLDNGKVLIP
-2125 AEPGTGVKAQSTDAA
+2125 ADPGTGVKAQSTDAA

-2145 QDDDFIP
+2145 QADDFIP
-2152 ATTISLVGIEVN
+2152 ATTISLFGIEVN
-2164 ALDGQE
+2164 ADE
-2170 NAGNPPGESIYDNN
+2170 EKNAGNPPGESIYDNN
-2184 AYKGDNTIN
+2184 AYKDDNTIN

-2198 KREGSNDSADLE
+2198 KRKVDLALGELNDNPDLE
-2210 REVILKIKAELGV
+2210 REVTLKIKAELGV
-2223 GEEIRTNS
+2223 GEEIRTDNS
-2231 DEATIGF
+2231 DASIGF
-2238 KGKDG
+2238 KDKDG

-2256 EQGNPIY
+2256 DQGNPIY
-2263 TINTTVGELSEL
+2263 TVNTTVGELSKL
-2275 IKNSSIPTE
+2275 IEETG

-2329 TLAPSGSIDIKD
+2329 TLAPKGNVAIDN
-2341 GVATVTLPTEA
+2341 GVATVTLPTDE
-2352 DATKVEIRYNGKDG
+2352 DATKVDIRYIGKDG
-2366 VEHSVIYEKVDN
+2366 VEHSVIYEKVEN
-2378 QWVDAD
+2378 EWVDAD
-2384 GKELGDQEKVTLD
+2384 GKELGNQKTVTLD
-2397 DGLMA
+2397 DGLMP

-2407 VYPSD
+2407 VYSSD

-2433 EGTDFTKVSGQPK
+2433 EGTDFTTVSGQPK

-2453 DLEDGVL
+2453 DLDDGVL

-2470 IEKLKDFKEKNATSA
+2470 IEKLKDFKEKNAKNSK

-2505 KNVFDFSSTSKDA
+2505 TNVFDFSSTSKKDA
-2518 DDKNGTNTFSGYAN
+2518 DGKNGTDTFSGYAN
-2532 SSNDWTP
+2532 SGKQWQP
-2539 TNGDKSQAFYRFNSG
+2539 TNGDSSQAYYQFNKAG
-2554 AGMKFL
+2554 AGMEFL

-2574 TSPKVKNANGQYE
+2574 TSPRVKNASGQYGDP
-2587 QHSLSDGKYE
+2587 HSLSDGEYE

-2609 TWKQNGSV
+2609 TWKKNGSV
-2617 ENPAS
+2617 SNPAS
-2622 SDYAEQHYE
+2622 SDYAEQHYK
-2631 FFIDTKAPSTVEP
+2631 FFIDTKAPTAVEP
-2644 KVEGNNFVLDLNTVT
+2644 KVEGDSFILDLNTVAN
-2659 DYEKGDQVV
+2659 DEKGDQVV

-2681 YTRGDDN
+2681 YTRGDDDKS
-2688 RWTSTDKNAPTVD
+2688 WTSTDENAPTVD

-2710 SGIVETWS
+2710 NGIVETWS

-2741 TVAGDN
+2741 TVAGDD

-2777 VKVGSKEVDAI
+2777 VKVGSKEVDAT

-2820 NKLND
+2820 NNLND
-2825 GKVTVEVKVSKEGFE
+2825 GKVTVEVKVSKAGFE
-2840 GVETTIPN
+2840 GAETSIPS
-2848 KEVTYDVN
+2848 KEASYEVN

-2867 EIDGSVTITMPSEPE
+2867 ETDGSVTITMPSEPE
-2882 AKSVEVKWTDE
+2882 AKSVKVKWTDE
-2893 QGAEQTVTY
+2893 QGTEQTVTY

-2961 NNKSGGSDDAMAP
+2961 KKSGGSDDALAP
-2974 NDNPPKFAEVQIQD
+2974 KDAAPKFAEVQIQD

-3008 YFDPAEFMPNSQ
+3008 YFDPAEFMPNSH
-3020 ATSGTFNVSV
+3020 ANSGTFNVSV
-3030 AANNA
+3030 GADTM
-3035 SGTRDYIVTVTEKA
+3035 SGKRDYTVTVTEKA
-3049 GGKGYDVS
+3049 GGTGYEVT

-3082 GFKAPAGDQ
+3082 GFKAPAGGQ

-3100 TDGDAIVAD
+3100 TDGDAIKAD

-3152 PRQFSGTINQDG
+3152 PRQFSGAINQDG

-3192 TLKVQIINNAIAE
+3192 TLKVQIINNNAIAAD
-3205 GKNGHIVE
+3205 KNAHIVE

-3225 YHFAANALLT
+3225 YHFAANALLK

-3289 DNDLAYGAKHRQVND
+3289 DNDPAYGAKHRQVND

-3311 VANGLTYITGKEA
+3311 VSNGLTYITGKEA
-3324 TDPIELPY
+3324 TDPVELPY

-3345 LLTPEYVITAK
+3345 LLTPEHAITAM

-3361 ITPDVAPTYND
+3361 ITPDKAPTYND

-3379 FEQNTLSTPDGMR
+3379 FEQNTLSTPNGMV
-3392 TTDSNDYLIV
+3392 TTDNNDYLVV
-3402 MADGSGFSG
+3402 MKANETGFSG

-3491 YGVPAQRIYSPAMGM
+3491 YGTATYFKYSPAMGM
-3506 AGDGDQVFFTG
+3506 AGDGDQVFFT
-3517 KGDDKFIVSGVIL
+3517 V
-3530 DDKEHPWAG
+3530 
-3539 NNKYPD
+3539 
-3545 GNDLG
+3545 
-3550 WSYKWGNMPYS
+3550 
-3561 YSRSD
+3561 
-3566 ESFFMT
+3566 
-3572 TARVDMGSGDD
+3572 
-3583 EISLAGGILA
+3583 
-3593 DGDANINH
+3593 
-3601 SNYFNLGSGND
+3601 
-3612 NFIVGGSIR
+3612 
-3621 DTVSKRSSSN
+3621 
-3631 VIDLG
+3631 
-3636 TGNDHMIVGD
+3636 
-3646 SLEDHTL
+3646 
-3653 IISKDSA
+3653 
-3660 VIDINYDI
+3660 
-3668 KGHSALLLGDGND
+3668 
-3681 TIKVRGSVFS
+3681 
-3691 NGTMDRFYDVISDN
+3691 
-3705 ASYGEVYKSAWYGPS
+3705 
-3720 QYVLENGQLHKG
+3720 
-3732 AAVAFDL
+3732 
-3739 GDGDNHIE
+3739 
-3747 VLGVS
+3747 
-3752 EDTGAP
+3752 
-3758 AAWATTALY
+3758 
-3767 AGDGNDS
+3767 
-3774 FTVKGNVINVNNY
+3774 
-3787 GGEKAL
+3787 
-3793 DFGNGN
+3793 
-3799 NTIDISRN
+3799 
-3807 VNSTNIRAGAG
+3807 
-3818 DDSVIIG
+3818 
-3825 GSLDAVIKDSASTIN
+3825 
-3840 LGAGNDTVIIKAN
+3840 
-3853 VGREDA
+3853 
-3859 SSYVVDN
+3859 
-3866 GDITSINLGEGN
+3866 
-3878 NTLIVGGV
+3878 
-3886 WCNTNLNVGSGDD
+3886 
-3899 HIYINTLDVQNVD
+3899 
-3912 SIFTFDGSNTHSSGN
+3912 
-3927 DIIVIDKLLP
+3927 
-3937 GELNHFKL
+3937 
-3945 NMNTD
+3945 
-3950 SDFPGFT
+3950 
-3957 VQSSLEDNDKW
+3957 
-3968 SQSEESK
+3968 
-3975 SLKEWNVTDETLL
+3975 
-3988 SNAKEGALYKQY
+3988 
-4000 TYSRTSGDNS
+4000 
-4010 FTIYIAVDDPANT
+4010 
-4023 NNVL
+4023 

>member
-1 MALIFTAKHA
+1 M
-11 NSRTA
+11 
-16 LKAAQHYQVTAKVG
+16 
-30 EEYNLIDSV
+30 
-39 TGKTPEDIKVA
+39 A

-172 ADERAAGLDSN
+172 ADEKAAGLDPHN
-183 KNDSNGDG
+183 PDTNGDG
-191 IKDGDEDSDGD
+191 ILDGDEDSDGD
-202 GIPNKNESNPNQPGI
+202 GIPNKNES
-217 TDKNN
+217 D
-222 DGVADLTQPSDPV
+222 
-235 ITKTTAKGPDGQ
+235 TK
-247 EREIGGIKVTPAQD
+247 
-261 SNTHID
+261 
-267 RTVITYTPEDGND
+267 
-280 SKGEETTIIA
+280 
-290 KNDNG
+290 
-295 TWVITDKDG
+295 
-304 NIIPADEL
+304 
-312 ADKGISINQGTGE
+312 
-325 VTFKPDA
+325 
-332 IADGSTISV
+332 
-341 HNENDAAKNPS
+341 
-352 KTVTETAPKDDHDAD
+352 
-367 GLTDDVDPDD
+367 
-377 DNDGLPDD
+377 
-385 VEKNDPENKDGD
+385 
-397 DISGLDPHNP
+397 
-407 DTNGDGVNDGD
+407 
-418 EDSDGDGVD
+418 
-427 NKTEV
+427 
-432 KNGTDPFVN
+432 
-441 EDDPSKVLPDQD
+441 
-453 GDGIRDDI
+453 
-461 DTDIDGD
+461 
-468 GVNNADEKEAGT
+468 
-480 DPKNPNTNGTPDGDK
+480 
-495 DTDDDGLTNKEES
+495 
-508 DPNLNTTTDRNGDGK
+508 
-523 PDITDGNKDED
+523 
-534 GDGVDNKDEKDN
+534 
-546 GTNPFNPDTDGDG
+546 
-559 KKDGEDDANNNDV
+559 
-572 DNDGVNDADEKDAGL
+572 
-587 DPNKNDTDGNGTSDG
+587 
-602 DEDSDGDGISN
+602 
-613 KDESDTTKPGKT
+613 KPG
-625 DENND
+625 
-630 GVSDVNQ
+630 
-637 PADPKVTHSTKVGED
+637 
-652 GVTRYTGGVEIDPLG
+652 
-667 NGASHIDR
+667 
-675 VTINYTPEDGND
+675 
-687 GAGTPTTIYA
+687 
-697 VNKDGTW
+697 
-704 GLYTDDAGTQAL
+704 
-716 NNPLITIN
+716 
-724 SQTGK
+724 
-729 ITFAPDAVADG
+729 
-740 TSLSAQNDNKATAP
+740 
-754 KSEPSKKIS
+754 
-763 VVAKDDNHDAD
+763 
-774 KLLDKDDTDIDGDGV
+774 
-789 NNADEIAAGLDP
+789 
-801 HNPDTNGDGVND
+801 
-813 GDEDSDGDGKPN
+813 
-825 KDESDADSDKITDKD
+825 ITDKD
-840 GNGKSDIT
+840 GNGKSDII
-848 EGKDEN
+848 
-854 GNSTQPKDTDGDG
+854 Q
-867 TPDDKDTDIDG
+867 
-878 DGVNNADENAAG
+878 
-890 LDPRNPDSNGDGVKD
+890 
-905 GDEDS
+905 
-910 DGDDKTNAEESN
+910 
-922 PDSNTITDK
+922 
-931 DGNGTSDIMEGKD
+931 
-944 ENGNSTKP
+944 
-952 KDTDGNG
+952 
-959 TPDYKD
+959 
-965 TDIDGDGVNNADE
+965 
-978 TEAGLDP
+978 
-985 RKPDSN
+985 
-991 GDGVNDGDEDTDGDG
+991 
-1006 ISNKEESDASGNTP
+1006 
-1020 TDNDGDGKTDIVTHQ
+1020 HQ
-1035 FGSEI
+1035 FNQI
-1040 TDVRVDD
+1040 TNVAVDD
-1047 GVLNASDLEGSTVSV
+1047 GVLNASDLKGENIPVT
-1062 VVSVDLKN
+1062 VDLVVKN

-1081 TPANNVKDN
+1081 KEIPANNVKDN
-1090 GDGTFTLIVS
+1090 GDGTFTLIVP
-1100 KDSLDTA
+1100 KGSLDTA
-1107 DGKDKS
+1107 DGKGKV
-1113 IKVEATL
+1113 INVEATL
-1120 KYENPQVGSQ
+1120 KYENPQVGPQ
-1130 TGTVSKAGS
+1130 TGTVSKAGR

-1148 NASVTLDDKGNGDTS
+1148 NASVKLDDKGNDDTS

-1174 NSPDVTTVVV
+1174 NDPDVTTVVV
-1184 TLTPEGGQT
+1184 TFTPKGGET
-1193 TTVTYTKDKN
+1193 TTVTYTKDEQGK
-1203 GQWTSDNPNYPANED
+1203 WTSDNPNYPAKDD

-1245 QDKPSSVT
+1245 QDQPSSVT

-1258 DVIIEGV
+1258 DAIIEGV

-1287 DPKSQ
+1287 DPKAP

-1303 KEGGDAKEYDAKL
+1303 TPKEGSDAKEYEAKL
-1316 DEHGNLSVT
+1316 DDNGNLSVI

-1349 REPKEFKGI
+1349 REPKEFNDI
-1358 HIDTSAPSKPE
+1358 HIDTSAPNTP
-1369 TTAKDSDGNGTND
+1369 TTNAEDTDGNGIND

-1418 GNWTSDDLRITIDQ
+1418 GKWTSDDPRVIIDEN
-1432 DGNPTVKINPGETVS
+1432 GNPTVKINPGETIS
-1447 VVATDENGNSSDP
+1447 VIATDENGNSSDP

-1466 GSSIEAVSVDSDALI
+1466 GSTIEAVTVDTDAFI
-1481 NKAEIDSNKD
+1481 NKAEIDADKD
-1491 IPITV
+1491 IPVTV

-1509 TVSIEG
+1509 TVTIDG
-1515 SDKTLTYDPQA
+1515 GKPLTYDPTA
-1526 SDNTL
+1526 GNNTL
-1531 VAAGK
+1531 VLKGT
-1536 DADGNLIFKGT
+1536 DENGNFIFTAT
-1547 VKATDLKT
+1547 VKAKELQTS
-1555 AAGDDFAGKV
+1555 AGDDLAGKV

-1575 GGDAQSLPE
+1575 GGDAQALPE
-1584 KSGDYT
+1584 KASDYR
-1590 VDITA
+1590 VDTQA
-1595 PSAPTIETNGDKV
+1595 PSEPSITTDGDKV

-1615 GADEDTDKVVIKVT
+1615 GADADTDKVVIKVT

-1695 EANSTVPQR
+1695 EANRTVPQR

-1729 DILVTLPEEL
+1729 DILVTLPEGL

-1750 NPKGEETPISVNV
+1750 NPNGEETPIPVDV
-1763 TQEIINAKQVSVP
+1763 TQEIINKKQVPVS

-1784 VNSVDP
+1784 VNSADP
-1790 SKPDASIKVEIID
+1790 SEPDASIKVEITDI
-1803 SNDAP
+1803 NGAP
-1808 KKGITNPEPIQFA
+1808 KDGVINPEPVNFA
-1821 VDTQVGSSP
+1821 VDTKVGSKP
-1830 SITDAGDDGFTVDL
+1830 NITDAGDDGFTVDL

-1869 YTKGDDGWTDENGD
+1869 YTKGDDGWTDENGN

-1900 AQTSDES
+1900 AQTSDDS

-1917 KPNTTIEN
+1917 KPNTTIESVT
-1925 IIVGGDNIINADEAG
+1925 VGGDNTINADEAG
-1940 NITSGGGNNVPVSVT
+1940 DLLNGDGNNVPVSVT

-1995 AKVLNDNATSDSND
+1995 AKALNENATSDSND

-2015 EVTVEVKVSK
+2015 KVTVEVKVSK
-2025 DGIDTTLPKQEQS
+2025 DGISTTLPAQEQP
-2038 YEMDTVAP
+2038 YEMDTEAP
-2046 DAPTIG
+2046 GAPTIE

-2058 NQPQFD
+2058 HQPQFD

-2075 KVEISIVDK
+2075 KVEISVLDK
-2084 NGIETKLT
+2084 DGTETKLI
-2092 AEKGDSGWSLKDAE
+2092 AEKDAE
-2106 GQPVDSSV
+2106 GNWKLTDADGQPVDSSV

-2125 AEPGTGVKAQSTDAA
+2125 AEPGTGVKAHSIDVA
-2140 GNTSA
+2140 GNASA
-2145 QDDDFIP
+2145 TADDFIP
-2152 ATTISLVGIEVN
+2152 ATTISLFGIEVN
-2164 ALDGQE
+2164 ADE
-2170 NAGNPPGESIYDNN
+2170 EKNAGNPPGESIYDNN

-2193 RAESV
+2193 RAESA
-2198 KREGSNDSADLE
+2198 KRELSLGDITDSADLE

-2238 KGKDG
+2238 KGKDD
-2243 NLIKAKVTDISYD
+2243 NLIKAKVIDISYD

-2263 TINTTVGELSEL
+2263 TVKTTVGKLSEL
-2275 IKNSSIPTE
+2275 IENPTMPTAP
-2284 NEAKVPNGEATLN
+2284 NEAQVPNGEAKLN

-2329 TLAPSGSIDIKD
+2329 TVAPSGSIDIKD
-2341 GVATVTLPTEA
+2341 GKATVTLPTDP
-2352 DATKVEIRYNGKDG
+2352 DATKVDIRYIGKDG
-2366 VEHSVIYEKVDN
+2366 VEHSVIYEKVEN
-2378 QWVDAD
+2378 KWVDAD
-2384 GKELGDQEKVTLD
+2384 GKEQEKVTLND
-2397 DGLMA
+2397 SLIMP
-2402 SSIVK
+2402 SSTVK
-2407 VYPSD
+2407 VYSSD

-2421 AKVDSAK
+2421 AEVNSAK
-2428 LDASV
+2428 LDAFV
-2433 EGTDFTKVSGQPK
+2433 EGTDFTTVSGQPK

-2453 DLEDGVL
+2453 DLDDGVL

-2470 IEKLKDFKEKNATSA
+2470 IEKLKNFQVESAKNSKT
-2485 AESDVYLVYHL
+2485 ESDVYLVYHL

-2505 KNVFDFSSTSKDA
+2505 TNVFDFSSTSKDA
-2518 DDKNGTNTFSGYAN
+2518 DSKNGTDTFSGYAN
-2532 SSNDWTP
+2532 SGDEWKP
-2539 TNGDKSQAFYRFNSG
+2539 TKGDKSQAYYRFNTDSD
-2554 AGMKFL
+2554 AGKEFL
-2560 DQAITKGYLEVSVG
+2560 NQAIENGYLEVPVG
-2574 TSPKVKNANGQYE
+2574 TSPRVKNANGQYGDLY
-2587 QHSLSDGKYE
+2587 SLPDGKYE
-2597 IKVEYITGSQVD
+2597 IQVEYITGSQVD
-2609 TWKQNGSV
+2609 TWKNSGS
-2617 ENPAS
+2617 AS
-2622 SDYAEQHYE
+2622 GDGYAEQHYE
-2631 FFIDTKAPSTVEP
+2631 FFIDRKAPSTVEP
-2644 KVEGNNFVLDLNTVT
+2644 KVEGDNFVLDLSTVT
-2659 DYEKGDQVV
+2659 DDEKGDQVV

-2681 YTRGDDN
+2681 YTRGDDDKS
-2688 RWTSTDKNAPTVD
+2688 WTSTDENAPEVD
-2701 GEGKLSIPA
+2701 AEGKLSIPA
-2710 SGIVETWS
+2710 NGIVETWS
-2718 QDPHGNVSEHK
+2718 QDPHGNVSEPK
-2729 TAFKAETEITSI
+2729 TAFKAETEIASI
-2741 TVAGDN
+2741 TVAGDG
-2747 VVNKVEAAED
+2747 VVNKVEAAND
-2757 KVPVKVAVKVG
+2757 NVPVEVAVKVG
-2768 DGETINSVK
+2768 KGETVKSVK
-2777 VKVGSKEVDAI
+2777 VTVGGKEVEAK
-2788 DSGNVDKDGNH
+2788 DSGTVDKEDNH

-2820 NKLND
+2820 NNFKD

-2840 GVETTIPN
+2840 GAETSIPS
-2848 KEVTYDVN
+2848 KEATYEVN

-2867 EIDGSVTITMPSEPE
+2867 ETDGSVTITMPTEPE
-2882 AKSVEVKWTDE
+2882 AKTVEVKWTDE
-2893 QGAEQTVTY
+2893 QGQDHTVTY
-2902 TKQDDGSWNSS
+2902 TKNDKGGWDS
-2913 DTTLLPNISNDSVT
+2913 DKPNELPSISNDTVT
-2927 SVNGQN
+2927 SVNGQDPA
-2933 LTKDLSVTIPQNDV
+2933 KDLSVTIPQNDV
-2947 KDGTQVVATVTDAG
+2947 KDGTHVVATVTDAG
-2961 NNKSGGSDDAMAP
+2961 NKSGGSDDALAP
-2974 NDNPPKFAEVQIQD
+2974 KDAAPKLAEVQIQD

-2993 LGYTDLVNGAVNAKV
+2993 LGYTDLVNGAVNARV
-3008 YFDPAEFMPNSQ
+3008 YFDPAEFMPNSH
-3020 ATSGTFNVSV
+3020 ANSGTFNVSV

-3035 SGTRDYIVTVTEKA
+3035 SGTRDYTVTVTA
-3049 GGKGYDVS
+3049 GGTGYDVS
-3057 AKTADGKPVTVAYDA
+3057 AKTADGKAVEVKYDA
-3072 DEGRYYFDVA
+3072 DDGRFYFDVA
-3082 GFKAPAGDQ
+3082 GFKAPAGGQ

-3100 TDGDAIVAD
+3100 TADDAIVAD
-3109 AKDTSTRLQGAK
+3109 VSDTSTRLQGAK

-3152 PRQFSGTINQDG
+3152 PRQFSGAINQDG

-3183 PTDTEFVGK
+3183 PTDTDFVGK
-3192 TLKVQIINNAIAE
+3192 TLKVQIINNNAIAAD
-3205 GKNGHIVE
+3205 KNAHIVE

-3225 YHFAANALLT
+3225 YHFAANALLK

-3248 ATGEAVSGDN
+3248 ATGKAVSGDN

-3271 FDLDAIGFNGNN
+3271 FDLDAIGFDGNN

-3289 DNDLAYGAKHRQVND
+3289 GEDKDPAYGAKHRQVND

-3311 VANGLTYITGKEA
+3311 VANGLTYITSKEA
-3324 TDPIELPY
+3324 TDPVKLPY

-3432 PSDGEGADRV
+3432 PSDGEGTDRV

-3545 GNDLG
+3545 DNDLG
-3550 WSYKWGNMPYS
+3550 WSYKWGGMPYS
-3561 YSRSD
+3561 YSRSN

-3621 DTVSKRSSSN
+3621 DTVSKHSSSN

-3646 SLEDHTL
+3646 SLEDSTL

-3691 NGTMDRFYDVISDN
+3691 DGTMDRFYDVISDN

-3720 QYVLENGQLHKG
+3720 QYVLENGQLHKD

-3747 VLGVS
+3747 VLGGS

-3799 NTIDISRN
+3799 NTIDISGN

-3859 SSYVVDN
+3859 SSYVVDS

-3899 HIYINTLDVQNVD
+3899 HIYINTLNVQNVD
-3912 SIFTFDGSNTHSSGN
+3912 SIFTFDGSNTHSRGN
-3927 DIIVIDKLLP
+3927 DIIVIDKLQ
-3937 GELNHFKL
+3937 GEFDHFKL
-3945 NMNTD
+3945 KMNTD
-3950 SDFPGFT
+3950 LDFPGLT
-3957 VQSSLEDNDKW
+3957 VQSSLEDNNKW
-3968 SQSEESK
+3968 STSEESK

-3988 SNAKEGALYKQY
+3988 SNAKEGTHYKQY
-4000 TYSRTSGDNS
+4000 TYSRTSGDKS
-4010 FTIYIAVDDPANT
+4010 I
-4023 NNVL
+4023 LQ